1 MSASHILYIIGFM
14 GSGKTTAGRK
24 VASSLGWAFLDLDK
38 KIEEHSGMR
47 IPDIFTEFGEDHFR
61 IVEAEVLR
69 SVCPDM
75 DTVISTGGGTPC
87 YGNNMEFMLETG
99 LTIYLKMTPRQL
111 AARLNSS
118 KDDRPLIRNLSG
130 ENLLRFIEEKLA
142 LREIWYD
149 RSAIIAEGPNL
160 DVAALIS
167 RVKSH
172 LTAGE

>member
-14 GSGKTTAGRK
+14 GSGKTTAGKK
-24 VASSLGWAFLDLDK
+24 VASSLGWAFIDLDK

-69 SVCPDM
+69 SVCPDL

-99 LTIYLKMTPRQL
+99 LTIYLKMTPLQL
-111 AARLNSS
+111 AGRLSSS
-118 KDDRPLIRNLSG
+118 KDDRPLIRNLGG

-149 RSAIIAEGPNL
+149 KSAIIAEGPDL

-172 LTAGE
+172 LTPGE

>member
-14 GSGKTTAGRK
+14 GSGKTTAGKK
-24 VASSLGWAFLDLDK
+24 VASSLGWAFIDLDK
-38 KIEEHSGMR
+38 RIEEHTGMR

-61 IVEAEVLR
+61 IIEAEVLR
-69 SVCPDM
+69 SVSSDV

-99 LTIYLKMTPRQL
+99 LTIYLKMTPQQL
-111 AARLNSS
+111 AGRLSRS
-118 KDDRPLIRNLSG
+118 KDERPLIRNLSG
-130 ENLLRFIEEKLA
+130 EDLLSFIEEKLA
-142 LREIWYD
+142 LREIWYEK
-149 RSAIIAEGPNL
+149 SAIISEGSDL

-167 RVKSH
+167 HVKSH